1 MFGGMLRLSSLPSF
15 AALPLAL
22 VFPVALFGACSDS
35 AVGAV
40 APTEVADAAS
50 LEAATE
56 DATPPPDAAP
66 DAALQSS
73 ISGSTKTNL
82 ESETHLAVAPDGR
95 VLVAWI
101 GLGPKFGTGYA
112 FSPDRGATFAP
123 PELMAGNLGDPIV
136 ASGSD
141 SSLYI
146 GYLDGTCNGGAC
158 TNGHVYVR
166 KAPPGSSA
174 FGAAVDI
181 SEGNPAHFYDK
192 PWLMRTGAGGLVAI
206 FAQREGN
213 YPTNLDAIV
222 AARST
227 DGVAWTRSMV
237 VPIQPMG
244 TLAGIPHACASRS
257 GARVWTVF
265 VDSSSAIGGT
275 LRWSDDGG
283 ATWLTTNRGQT
294 FSLPSETAE
303 VQSYDYRCAG
313 EGNDVWVMYGLGAG
327 LGTEDAISPLRA
339 IVVAHSGDAGKTF
352 DRRTTIELTGAL
364 YLRPELVV
372 EAGGALD
379 IMMYRGAK
387 ADDAMGRVERLR
399 STDGG
404 KTFGA
409 PIVELDPMLFDP
421 SRSTP
426 TWIGDYSGLVAD
438 GTDLLMSYVTN
449 ASGHA
454 HVAFTKRP
462 LP

>member
-1 MFGGMLRLSSLPSF
+1 MHRPASSLSF

-22 VFPVALFGACSDS
+22 AFPIALFVACSDS

-40 APTEVADAAS
+40 TTPPVADAAPV
-50 LEAATE
+50 EAATE
-56 DATPPPDAAP
+56 DVTPPSDAAP
-66 DAALQSS
+66 DAAVRSPISS
-73 ISGSTKTNL
+73 STKTTA
-82 ESETHLAVAPDGR
+82 EAETHLAVAPDGR
-95 VLVAWI
+95 VLVAWN
-101 GLGPKFGTGYA
+101 GFGPKFGTGYA
-112 FSPDRGATFAP
+112 FSPDRGATFAAA
-123 PELMAGNLGDPIV
+123 ELIAGNLGDPIV

-146 GYLDGTCNGGAC
+146 GYVDGTCNGGTC

-166 KAPPGSSA
+166 KAPPGSST
-174 FGAAVDI
+174 FGAAIDV

-192 PWLMRTGAGGLVAI
+192 PWLMRTGTGALVTI

-257 GARVWTVF
+257 GGRVWTVF
-265 VDSSSAIGGT
+265 VDSSSAVGGT

-283 ATWLTTNRGQT
+283 ATWPTTNRGQT

-327 LGTEDAISPLRA
+327 PGTDDAISPLRA
-339 IVVAHSGDAGKTF
+339 IVVAHSGDAGITF

-372 EAGGALD
+372 EAGGALNL
-379 IMMYRGAK
+379 MMYRGAK
-387 ADDAMGRVERLR
+387 ANDPMGRVERLR

-404 KTFGA
+404 KTFAA
-409 PIVELDPMLFDP
+409 PVVELDPTLFDP

-438 GTDLLMSYVTN
+438 GTDILMSYVAN
-449 ASGHA
+449 AGGHS